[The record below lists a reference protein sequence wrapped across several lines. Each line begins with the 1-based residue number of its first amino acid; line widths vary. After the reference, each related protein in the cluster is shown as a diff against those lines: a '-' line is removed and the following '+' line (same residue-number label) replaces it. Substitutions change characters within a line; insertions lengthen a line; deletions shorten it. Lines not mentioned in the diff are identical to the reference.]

1 MKKYLSK
8 LLEKFKTLIV
18 VIIIFLTCVLMIQFD
33 FFQIK
38 TKIYKEYPNL
48 FLRHYLF
55 KKDSVKNN
63 VLNDY
68 NIKFLPYSQF
78 FKLNLR
84 KIKLIFDEEY
94 YDPQTQKNR
103 STSYSTWGTFYIENH
118 SDKLIVTD
126 YKGSI
131 YYHNKLNKV
140 LNSSR
145 EKIKLKKIKNNLDPI
160 RVFDTF
166 IHRNKIYI
174 SYTIKENGCKKIR
187 ISVAEINLNFLQF
200 NDFFNPTECNDTAGI
215 GRMQFF
221 THQQQPGILVTT
233 MEGIYNKPGD
243 YSQNDN
249 SIFGKIIFINLKNLN
264 YYNFSKGHRVA
275 QGLYANKNLIIATE
289 HGPRG
294 GDEINKI
301 IYKKNYGWPIASYG
315 ERYDFN
321 YEKKPYYKKSH
332 ASFGFEEPIYTF
344 SHGVGISEILML
356 KNNFSNF
363 LKKNVL
369 TISTLGAKSIFFA
382 SFDESYNRILSLEKI
397 FLNERIRDLK
407 YHKNSNSILLAFEEN
422 GELGILTSE
431 N

>member
-1 MKKYLSK
+1 MLR
-8 LLEKFKTLIV
+8 KFKILIA
-18 VIIIFLTCVLMIQFD
+18 VIIIFLTSILVIQFD
-33 FFQIK
+33 FFQVK

-48 FLRHYLF
+48 FLRHFLF
-55 KKDSVKNN
+55 KKESEKKN
-63 VLNDY
+63 VLNEY
-68 NIKFLPYSQF
+68 NIIFLPYSQF
-78 FKLNLR
+78 FKLNLK
-84 KIKLIFDEEY
+84 KIRLIFDEQY
-94 YDPQTQKNR
+94 YDPQNQKSR
-103 STSYSTWGTFYIENH
+103 STSYSTWGTFYFENY
-118 SDKLIVTD
+118 SNNLIVTD

-131 YYHNKLNKV
+131 YYYDKFNKV
-140 LNSSR
+140 LNSPN

-166 IHRNKIYI
+166 MHQNKLYI
-174 SYTIKENGCKKIR
+174 SYTTKENGCKKIR
-187 ISVAEINLNFLQF
+187 IGVAEFNLNFLQF
-200 NDFFNPTECNDTAGI
+200 DNFFYPAECNDTGGI
-215 GRMQFF
+215 GKMQFF

-233 MEGIYNKPGD
+233 MEGTYDKPGVN
-243 YSQNDN
+243 SQNDN
-249 SIFGKIIFINLKNLN
+249 SVFGKIIFINLKNLD

-275 QGLYANKNLIIATE
+275 QGLYADKNLIIATE

-294 GDEINKI
+294 GDEVNKI

-321 YEKKPYYKKSH
+321 YEKKPHYKKNH
-332 ASFGFEEPIYTF
+332 ASSGYEEPIYTF
-344 SHGVGISEILML
+344 SQGLGISEILML
-356 KNNFSNF
+356 EKNFSNF

-369 TISTLGAKSIFFA
+369 IISTLGAKSIFFA
-382 SFDESYNRILSLEKI
+382 SFDDSFNRVLSLEKI